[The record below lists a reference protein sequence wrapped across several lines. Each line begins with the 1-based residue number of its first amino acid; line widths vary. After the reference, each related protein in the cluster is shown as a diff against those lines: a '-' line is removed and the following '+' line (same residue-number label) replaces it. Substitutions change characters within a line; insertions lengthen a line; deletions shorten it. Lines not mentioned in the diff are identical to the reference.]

1 MGFEFNNGTLYM
13 TDPNGKQF
21 EFGNDLYGGLEIDT
35 CSPNEIPDVVC
46 YLQSAASASFSSEMT
61 LANLGCLDYKPF
73 EPAET
78 FSIEYNVP
86 ILVQARWHKKKRIN
100 KKWLKRY
107 GMKKDTVKMKTDA
120 RRLSYDIDTG
130 VLTFEA
136 DELEYIWRPDHKR
149 KYLKIEM

>member
-13 TDPNGKQF
+13 TDPNDRQF

-35 CSPNEIPDVVC
+35 CSPNEMPDAVC
-46 YLQSAASASFSSEMT
+46 YLQSATSASFSSEMT
-61 LANLGCLDYKPF
+61 LADLGCLDYKPF
-73 EPAET
+73 EPAEN

-107 GMKKDTVKMKTDA
+107 GMKEDTVKMKTDA

-130 VLTFEA
+130 ALTFEA
-136 DELEYIWRPDHKR
+136 DKLEYIWRPDQLR
-149 KYLKIEM
+149 KNLKIEM